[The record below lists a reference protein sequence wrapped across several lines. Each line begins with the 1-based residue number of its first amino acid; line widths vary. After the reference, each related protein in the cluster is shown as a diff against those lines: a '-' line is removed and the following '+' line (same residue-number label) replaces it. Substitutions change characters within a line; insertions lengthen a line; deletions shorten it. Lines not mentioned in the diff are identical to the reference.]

1 MGFLFLFQNLALSQ
15 NVPQGISY
23 QAVARN
29 SDSDPLN
36 DEEVQCR
43 LSIRSES
50 ISGIIQWQE
59 EHLSITDQFGL
70 FSVIIGQGISTG
82 AGVSAN
88 FEDTPWSSSDHF
100 LQIDLQDEDGVY
112 QTLGSM
118 QFLAV
123 PYAFHAA
130 TADDVD
136 DNDADPNNERIDTF
150 TFENDQLTITEA
162 TDEFMV
168 DLGPRLEEL
177 SSGQSINLIQLVGD
191 SLNIVEGSDSFI
203 LDLSSL
209 TDEDW
214 TSTAGE
220 VYNLNQDVGVGTD
233 SPQSTLH
240 VEGSYSS
247 AINQFV
253 GPVVVTLNET
263 HQVILANVTSGNVVL
278 NLPSAGSCSGRQY
291 TIKTMGP
298 EGQPLTSACT
308 ITTSGAES
316 IDNSP
321 GYDMSGFE
329 SQFITIISDGSNWWI
344 INEG

>member
-1 MGFLFLFQNLALSQ
+1 MQNISFSQ

-29 SDSDPLN
+29 SDGDPLS

-59 EHLSITDQFGL
+59 EHIAMTDQFGL
-70 FSVIIGQGISTG
+70 FSLIIGQGVSTG
-82 AGVSAN
+82 SGLSGD
-88 FEDTPWSSSDHF
+88 FEDIPWSSFEHF

-112 QTLGSM
+112 QTLGGM
-118 QFLAV
+118 QFLTV
-123 PYAFHAA
+123 PYAMHAA

-136 DNDADPNNERIDTF
+136 DNDANPNNETIDDF
-150 TFENDQLTITEA
+150 TFDNDQLTINEA
-162 TDEFMV
+162 GDEFVV
-168 DLGPRLEEL
+168 DLGPRLSEL
-177 SSGQSINLIQLVGD
+177 SSGQSINLLQLVGD
-191 SLNIVEGSDSFI
+191 SLNIVEGSESYI

-209 TDEDW
+209 SDEDW
-214 TSTAGE
+214 TSTNDE

-233 SPQSTLH
+233 SPQSSLH

-247 AINQFV
+247 AINQFT
-253 GPVVVTLNET
+253 GPIVVTLDDS
-263 HQVILANVTSGNVVL
+263 HQVVLANVTSGNVVL
-278 NLPSAGSCSGRQY
+278 NLPSASTCVGRQY

-298 EGQPLTSACT
+298 EGLPLTSACT
-308 ITTSGAES
+308 ITTAGAES
-316 IDNSP
+316 IDNNP
-321 GYDMSGFE
+321 GYEMSGFVSE
-329 SQFITIISDGSNWWI
+329 FITIVSDGSNWWI